1 METEPQGGRSPATS
15 LQEMFAR
22 RRQRQASSVFAA
34 KALLD
39 PSTVPAIVGRRTQAE
54 ALVELLADLDHGYL
68 PPLVQVF
75 GTPGTGKT
83 TIVRKVA
90 MGASV
95 QFPGLRVVY
104 VNLKECHSLF
114 AAANQILFEVTGQ
127 KEPPVV
133 GLAGIFE
140 KLWEAVKGDKYL
152 LLILD
157 EIDSIFEDK
166 RYNPSD
172 FLYRFLRRREA
183 GRPPLVGLITITN
196 QLQGIEA
203 LLDTRVRSSMGY
215 HHVRFQA
222 YDEEEVTAILGERA
236 GAFKADALV
245 GEALRGAARLAAEE
259 HGDARRALDLLR
271 KAGELADQ
279 HGHGRVEPRHV
290 VWADEALGKER
301 VGEAVKGLPPHQV
314 MILLA
319 LSYFGDVG
327 LREHPEGIPSGEIYE
342 LYLRECSFW
351 GLPSRGQR
359 RFADFL
365 EDLETQKLI
374 GSMVVSR
381 GRRGRQ
387 KLLWVEDRPE
397 EVRGA
402 AFGYLLDRHPERE
415 TRWPEHLEDV
425 TTRVRAWEE
434 KESEARDSGR

>member
-1 METEPQGGRSPATS
+1 
-15 LQEMFAR
+15 MFAR
-22 RRQRQASSVFAA
+22 RRQRQATSVFAN

-39 PSTVPAIVGRRTQAE
+39 PSTVSAIVGRRAQAE

-68 PPLVQVF
+68 PPLVQVY

-90 MGASV
+90 LGAAA

-114 AAANQILFEVTGQ
+114 AAANQILFEVSGQ

-133 GLAGIFE
+133 GLAGIFG
-140 KLWEAVKGDKYL
+140 KLWEHVKEDGYL

-157 EIDSIFEDK
+157 EIDSIFEDR

-172 FLYRFLRRREA
+172 FLYRILRRREA
-183 GRPPLVGLITITN
+183 GKPPLVGLFTITN
-196 QLQGIEA
+196 QLQGIDS

-215 HHVRFQA
+215 QHVRFPA
-222 YDEEEVTAILGERA
+222 YDEGEIMAILRSRA
-236 GAFKADALV
+236 GAFRPGALEPDTLQV
-245 GEALRGAARLAAEE
+245 AALLAAEE

-271 KAGELADQ
+271 KAGELADEQ
-279 HGHGRVEPRHV
+279 GHGRVEPRYV
-290 VWADEALGKER
+290 TWADTALGKEK
-301 VGEAVKGLPPHQV
+301 VVEAIKGLPPHQV

-327 LREHPEGIPSGEIYE
+327 LREHPEGIPSGELYE
-342 LYLRECSFW
+342 FYLQECSFW
-351 GLPSRGQR
+351 GLPSRGER

-374 GSMVVSR
+374 GSVVVSR

-387 KLLWVEDRPE
+387 KLLWVEGRPE

-402 AFGYLLDRHPERE
+402 AFGYLLDRHPELE
-415 TRWPEHLEDV
+415 ARWPKHVEEV
-425 TTRVRAWEE
+425 TKRVRAWEE
-434 KESEARDSGR
+434 KELEARDP